1 MVRGAFGDI
10 DLLLAGI
17 TDCNKHTIDIHC
29 PLFNESPTNISLFP
43 LNFSHIS
50 VTFHLQNKPKNM
62 EKQINLLPIEKN
74 SKIPINY
81 IPYILQYISK
91 AGHLLWTYTKFSN
104 KFQFYESQTS

>member
-29 PLFNESPTNISLFP
+29 PRFNESPTNISLLP

-50 VTFHLQNKPKNM
+50 ITFHLQNKPTEKEKRKNQFTSNYK
-62 EKQINLLPIEKN
+62 EPQNPNKLHTIFCSILVRKNLV
-74 SKIPINY
+74 
-81 IPYILQYISK
+81 
-91 AGHLLWTYTKFSN
+91 WTSV
-104 KFQFYESQTS
+104 

>member
-29 PLFNESPTNISLFP
+29 PRFNESPTNISLLP

-50 VTFHLQNKPKNM
+50 ITFHLQNKPTKKRKNRFTSN
-62 EKQINLLPIEKN
+62 EKEPQNPNIT
-74 SKIPINY
+74 Y
-81 IPYILQYISK
+81 HFLQYFSK
-91 AGHLLWTYTKFSN
+91 EEFSVN
-104 KFQFYESQTS
+104 FCLI